1 MAEMSPSVEL
11 GGKMAENGFMGK
23 YKAFRKHRIP
33 HEFSYSERLVHFLL
47 MIAET
52 KPYIEENLA
61 KPLALQLLRQAKIR
75 AITFSNQI
83 EGNPLGEGKVTK
95 ALENQTSREDENQFV
110 RDVLNYGDALDYA
123 VQLAKAKRPLTT
135 KDLCDIQKLITSGV
149 LQAEHV
155 GVIRKIPVS
164 IGDASTGVQLDSC
177 PDPEHLPA
185 LLEDLWQWVEDHH
198 DANAFARAF
207 AFHYLF
213 VAIHPFADGNG
224 RTVRIM
230 QHLLLLKSG
239 ETIAQF
245 VPSESAIMQTRA
257 QYYSTIRQCK
267 ILGTLNP
274 FLEYLAECFALAA
287 ENVVYER
294 KTLLLQS
301 ADRKPEARR
310 EKIISLGQQRKAL
323 TIQDVLV
330 ILPDIPRRTL
340 ERDLEALVR
349 DGKLKAKG
357 EKKARVYY
365 IS

>member
-1 MAEMSPSVEL
+1 
-11 GGKMAENGFMGK
+11 MAENRFMAK
-23 YKAFRKHRIP
+23 YPAFARAKIP
-33 HEFSYSERLVHFLL
+33 TTFEYTERLVHFLM

-61 KPLALQLLRQAKIR
+61 KPVEVQLLRQAKIR

-83 EGNPLGEGKVTK
+83 EGNPLGERGVTK
-95 ALENQTSREDENQFV
+95 ALAGESNDDDNNYIIEV
-110 RDVLNYGDALDYA
+110 RNYDDALNFA
-123 VQLAKAKRPLTT
+123 MGLASQKRPINTM
-135 KDLCDIQKLITSGV
+135 DLCDIQRLITNG
-149 LQAEHV
+149 LLPKDQCGA
-155 GVIRKIPVS
+155 IRNISVS

-177 PDPEHLPA
+177 PEPRYLND
-185 LLEDLWQWVEDHH
+185 LLEDLWQWVEDHS
-198 DANAFARAF
+198 DGNAFARSF

-230 QHLLLLKSG
+230 QHLLLLKLG

-245 VPSESAIMQTRA
+245 VPSESAIMATRG

-267 ILGTLNP
+267 ILGSLNP

-301 ADRKPEARR
+301 ADRKPEARQK
-310 EKIISLGQQRKAL
+310 KILGLGQRKKQF
-323 TIQDVLV
+323 TIQDAIEV
-330 ILPDIPRRTL
+330 LPDIPRRTV
-340 ERDLEALVR
+340 ERDLESLVKS
-349 DGKLKAKG
+349 GQLKAKG
-357 EKKARVYY
+357 EKRARVY
-365 IS
+365 SL